1 MTRGG
6 KRENAGRKSN
16 AEKGIPRAS
25 EIRRIPRELLEEID
39 ELIVK
44 QKKNEYIPRKYE
56 IRQQL
61 LTLQEQVTAQQQ
73 RIMGLEQQNDTL
85 ISRVNKLSE
94 DINIQ
99 DGVIEELTGHNENLK
114 HRISKHENELDVK
127 QRLISN
133 MKDENEIL
141 KRKIEE
147 HAGSSN
153 TSSAPEDTQCELLRK
168 VLIERQKNSRDTR
181 NWTELNK
188 LLKELNEQN
197 LLT

>member
-25 EIRRIPRELLEEID
+25 EIRRIPRELIEEID

-44 QKKNEYIPRKYE
+44 QRKNEYIPRKYE

-61 LTLQEQVTAQQQ
+61 LTLQEQAAEQQQ

-85 ISRVNKLSE
+85 MSRVNKLSE
-94 DINIQ
+94 DIDIR
-99 DGVIEELTGHNENLK
+99 DGVIEELKGHNENLK

-147 HAGSSN
+147 DAEGSS
-153 TSSAPEDTQCELLRK
+153 PENTQCELLRK